1 MPYNNAWV
9 ILHLFY
15 KICHKLLKVFLNM
28 EKNVIEKLKEKIN
41 SSGEKFILN
50 IKVIAGAKKNSIE
63 EYEREIIKIKINK
76 PAVEGKANKAI
87 IEYLSEIL
95 NIPKNNISILKG
107 EKNSLKSLQII
118 PKSPIINHVKEG

>member
-1 MPYNNAWV
+1 
-9 ILHLFY
+9 
-15 KICHKLLKVFLNM
+15 M

-63 EYEREIIKIKINK
+63 EYKGEIIKIKINK